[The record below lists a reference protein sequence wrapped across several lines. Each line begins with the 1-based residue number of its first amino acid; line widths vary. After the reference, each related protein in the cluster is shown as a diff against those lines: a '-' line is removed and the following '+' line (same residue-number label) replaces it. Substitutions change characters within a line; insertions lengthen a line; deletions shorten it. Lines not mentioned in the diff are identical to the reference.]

1 MPGKEIKYGAEA
13 REKMGVPK
21 CREARFQ
28 KGDIMET
35 TYEPKKIEKI
45 LSRADEMLDQLNS
58 GLIEDME
65 ETRRIQVEVYAETLK
80 KRRLEV
86 LEKIEKAEKLEN
98 ASTSEG
104 IHEAIEDIVKAMKAM
119 TSYLT

>member
-1 MPGKEIKYGAEA
+1 M
-13 REKMGVPK
+13 EK
-21 CREARFQ
+21 
-28 KGDIMET
+28 

-45 LSRADEMLDQLNS
+45 LSRADELLDQLNS

-65 ETRRIQVEVYAETLK
+65 ETRRIQVEAYAETLK

-86 LEKIEKAEKLEN
+86 LEKIKKAEKLEN

-119 TSYLT
+119 KSYLT

>member
-1 MPGKEIKYGAEA
+1 M
-13 REKMGVPK
+13 EK
-21 CREARFQ
+21 
-28 KGDIMET
+28 

-65 ETRRIQVEVYAETLK
+65 ETRRIQVEAYAETLK